1 VIQLAALD
9 ITSLTTNG
17 LMFEFREGQPAGLP
31 EYVGE
36 DDNVPTAAGMDPGNW
51 TAKRRPLRLY
61 GCVIG
66 EGADVAAQQSSFRS
80 RMAALVTVM
89 DVDSL
94 ITISTTGEFGAASAS
109 LTNCRPQRMVTEFE
123 FASLYWVG
131 FLELVSI
138 KSPPTWSVTP

>member
-1 VIQLAALD
+1 MIQLAALNVTD
-9 ITSLTTNG
+9 LVTNG
-17 LMFEFREGQPAGLP
+17 LMFEFRAGHPSELP
-31 EYVGE
+31 NYVGQ
-36 DDNVPTAAGMDPGNW
+36 DDNIPTATGMDPGNW
-51 TAKRRPLRLY
+51 TAKDRTLRLY

-66 EGADVAAQQSSFRS
+66 EGATVALQQSSFRS
-80 RMAALVTVM
+80 RMAALVAVM

-94 ITISTTGEFGAASAS
+94 ITISTTGEFGATSAS

-123 FASLYWVG
+123 FASIYWQG